1 MKKNLVYI
9 QSGGPTSVI
18 NSSLY
23 GAIIEARNHQDK
35 IEHVLGSLHGIEGLI
50 YDNLVVLDEE
60 DNEQIEL
67 LKQTSGA
74 ILGSTRLKL
83 PDDYHHDLYFKI
95 VENIKK
101 HNIGYILINGGNDSM
116 DTCYRISKL
125 CEELKLDVKVMGV
138 PKTIDNDLAI
148 TDHSLGFGSA
158 CKYVINTVAQIAIDA
173 RGFKK
178 GKVHLI
184 EIMGRSAGWLTASCD
199 ILDERY
205 RPDLIYIPERH
216 FEVKEFLKDI
226 KRVYD
231 KKGSVIVALSE
242 GINFPRKVTSSSTDG
257 FGHVQLEGVA
267 TELAFDVEDQLH
279 LPYRIIEL
287 SVPQRA
293 FVSLIS
299 KTDQEEAINAAKK
312 ALQCALNGET
322 SKMVVL
328 KRLSNHPYSVDYQV
342 ESVHLIA
349 NAVKT
354 IPDDFLDNQEHM
366 SKSFKEYLSPLIKGE
381 TDVIYDDGII
391 RFAKF
396 KFIKA

>member
-23 GAIIEARNHQDK
+23 GAIRQCQLHKDK
-35 IEHVLGSLHGIEGLI
+35 IDHILGSLHGIEGLI
-50 YDNLVVLDEE
+50 NDDLVILDLE
-60 DNEQIEL
+60 DDDQIEL

-83 PDDYHHDLYFKI
+83 PNEYHHELYFKI

-116 DTCYRISKL
+116 DTCYRISSL
-125 CEELKLDVKVMGV
+125 CLELNLDVKVIGV

-158 CKYVINTVAQIAIDA
+158 CKYVINTIAQIALDA

-184 EIMGRSAGWLTASCD
+184 EIMGRNAGWLTASTD
-199 ILDERY
+199 ILDERL
-205 RPDLIYIPERH
+205 RPDLIYIPERK
-216 FEVKEFLKDI
+216 FTVDSFLEDI
-226 KRVYD
+226 DRVY
-231 KKGSVIVALSE
+231 KQKGSVVVCISE
-242 GINFPRKVTSSSTDG
+242 GIDFPREVTSSKTDG
-257 FGHVQLEGVA
+257 FGHIQLEGVA
-267 TELAFDVEDQLH
+267 NELAYDVEDKLH

-293 FVSLIS
+293 FVPMTS
-299 KTDQEEAINAAKK
+299 KVDQEEAINVAKK
-312 ALQCALNGET
+312 AVDAALEGLT
-322 SKMVVL
+322 AKMVIL
-328 KRLSNHPYSVDYQV
+328 KRISNDPYEV
-342 ESVHLIA
+342 EYHVEDVHLIA
-349 NAVKT
+349 NEVKT
-354 IPDDFLDNQEHM
+354 IPE
-366 SKSFKEYLSPLIKGE
+366 EYLCDQTKMSDKFKQYLAPLINGE
-381 TDVIYDDGII
+381 INIKYENGII
-391 RFAKF
+391 CFTKF

>member
-23 GAIIEARNHQDK
+23 GAIRQCQKNKDK
-35 IEHVLGSLHGIEGLI
+35 VEHILGSLHGIEGLI
-50 YDNLVVLDEE
+50 FDDLIYLDKE
-60 DNEQIEL
+60 DDRQIEL

-83 PDDYHHDLYFKI
+83 PDNYHDNLYFKI

-125 CEELKLDVKVMGV
+125 CYELKLDVKVIGV

-158 CKYVINTVAQIAIDA
+158 CKYVINTVGQIAMDA

-184 EIMGRSAGWLTASCD
+184 EIMGRSAGWLTASTD
-199 ILDERY
+199 LLDEAR

-216 FEVKEFLKDI
+216 FDVESFLKDI
-226 KRVYD
+226 KEVYD

-242 GINFPRKVTSSSTDG
+242 GINFPREVTSSKTDG
-257 FGHVQLEGVA
+257 FGHIQLEGVA
-267 TELAFDVEDQLH
+267 NELAFDVEDKLK

-293 FVSLIS
+293 FSSLIS
-299 KTDQEEAINAAKK
+299 QVDQEEAIMAGKIAVDAA
-312 ALQCALNGET
+312 LSGET
-322 SKMVVL
+322 SKMVVI
-328 KRLSNHPYSVDYQV
+328 KRISNEPYQVEYNV

-354 IPDDFLDNQEHM
+354 IPNEFLLDQSHM
-366 SKSFKEYLSPLIKGE
+366 AKEFKQYLAPLIKGE
-381 TDVIYDDGII
+381 TSVTYRDGILEYSQ
-391 RFAKF
+391 F
-396 KFIKA
+396 KFYKA